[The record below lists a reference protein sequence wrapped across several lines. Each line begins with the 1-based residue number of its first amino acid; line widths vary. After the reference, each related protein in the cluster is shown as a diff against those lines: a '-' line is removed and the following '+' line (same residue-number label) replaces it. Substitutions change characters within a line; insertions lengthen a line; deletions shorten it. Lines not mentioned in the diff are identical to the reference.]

1 MSLFDAPDPRK
12 VELKGSTAQTAP
24 QYLTDYLTSLAQ
36 AGQGALGTTTDGK
49 MTPFTGSDLIAELPQ
64 NLQDLYKNAGTE
76 LQRYQSPMDESLTAL
91 QGAAKG
97 VSASD
102 ISQFYNP
109 YEQDVVDE
117 MGRQSALNV
126 QQSMLPALRAAFAG
140 QGAFGSQRF
149 ANATGQAMGNVQ
161 ADLFGNQAKLRS
173 EGYKSALDA
182 ALRDRGYDIQAG
194 QALGSLGSQ
203 EAQAAT
209 TGLKAL
215 GDIGTQ
221 ELSYDQ
227 SKIESP
233 LTRAQNVAQIM
244 RGYQYPMST
253 AETKE
258 TLPGA
263 FAPSPLQ
270 QIAGLGT
277 LIGSTFGQ
285 TVNPKTGE
293 LMNTGAGYKGLEL
306 VKDLYGGV
314 KSLFPSGASQP
325 DSGNLAGSYFDSQGN
340 PII

>member
-1 MSLFDAPDPRK
+1 MSLFDAPAPNK
-12 VELKGSTAQTAP
+12 VELKGSTTQTAP
-24 QYLTDYLTSLAQ
+24 QYLTDYLSSLAS
-36 AGQGALGTTTDGK
+36 AGQDQIDTA
-49 MTPFTGSDLIAELPQ
+49 SIAALPQ
-64 NLQDLYKNAGTE
+64 NLQDLYGGAQGT
-76 LQRYQSPMDESLTAL
+76 LNRYQAPMDQSLQTL
-91 QGAAKG
+91 QGAAQG
-97 VSASD
+97 VSAGD

-126 QQSMLPALRAAFAG
+126 QQSMVPALKAAFAG
-140 QGAFGSQRF
+140 QGGFGSQRY
-149 ANATGQAMGNVQ
+149 AGAMGQAMGDVQ
-161 ADLFGNQAKLRS
+161 SDLFGNQAKLRS
-173 EGYKSALDA
+173 EGYKTALDA

-194 QALGSLGSQ
+194 QSLYGLGQAESQ
-203 EAQAAT
+203 AGTQ
-209 TGLKAL
+209 GVKAL

-221 ELSYDQ
+221 ELGYEQ
-227 SKIESP
+227 SKIEAP
-233 LTRAQNVAQIM
+233 LTRAQNVATIL
-244 RGYQYPMST
+244 RGYQFPMST

-293 LMNTGAGYKGLEL
+293 LMNTGAGYKGLDL

-314 KSLFPSGASQP
+314 KSFFPS
-325 DSGNLAGSYFDSQGN
+325 SGTDLQSADEIAQGN
-340 PII
+340 SMMNFPG

>member
-12 VELKGSTAQTAP
+12 VELKGSTTQTAP
-24 QYLTDYLTSLAQ
+24 QYLTDYLSSLAQ
-36 AGQGALGTTTDGK
+36 TGQEQLGAA
-49 MTPFTGSDLIAELPQ
+49 SIAPLNQ
-64 NLQDLYKNAGTE
+64 NLQDLYGGARGTLE
-76 LQRYQSPMDESLTAL
+76 RYQTPMDESLAAL
-91 QGAAKG
+91 QGAAQG
-97 VSASD
+97 VSATD
-102 ISQFYNP
+102 IDRFYNP

-161 ADLFGNQAKLRS
+161 ADLFGNQAKLKS
-173 EGYKSALDA
+173 EGYKTALDA

-194 QALGSLGSQ
+194 QSLYGLGQAESQ
-203 EAQAAT
+203 AGTQ
-209 TGLKAL
+209 GLKTL
-215 GDIGTQ
+215 GDIGAQ
-221 ELSYDQ
+221 ELGYEQ
-227 SKIESP
+227 SKIEAP

-244 RGYQYPMST
+244 RGYTYPMTT

-258 TLPGA
+258 ALPGA

-277 LIGSTFGQ
+277 LVGAVGKGSLGTDISKVLSGLNYRGSTGDLRGGS
-285 TVNPKTGE
+285 TLVTGGPSLGIDESGSAAADLSNP
-293 LMNTGAGYKGLEL
+293 
-306 VKDLYGGV
+306 
-314 KSLFPSGASQP
+314 F
-325 DSGNLAGSYFDSQGN
+325 

>member
-24 QYLTDYLTSLAQ
+24 QYLTDYLSSLAS
-36 AGQGALGTTTDGK
+36 AGQGQIGTA
-49 MTPFTGSDLIAELPQ
+49 SIAGLPQ
-64 NLQDLYKNAGTE
+64 NLQDLYGGAQNVLT
-76 LQRYQSPMDESLTAL
+76 RYQSPMDESLTAL
-91 QGAAKG
+91 QGAAQG
-97 VSASD
+97 VSAQD

-126 QQSMLPALRAAFAG
+126 QQSMMPALKAAFAG
-140 QGAFGSQRF
+140 QGGFGSQRY
-149 ANATGQAMGNVQ
+149 AGAMGQAMGNVQ
-161 ADLFGNQAKLRS
+161 SDLFGNQAKLRS
-173 EGYKSALDA
+173 EGYKTALDA

-194 QALGSLGSQ
+194 QGLYGLGQAESQ
-203 EAQAAT
+203 AGTQ
-209 TGLKAL
+209 GLKTL

-221 ELSYDQ
+221 ELGYEQ
-227 SKIESP
+227 SKIEAP

-244 RGYQYPMST
+244 RGYTYPMT
-253 AETKE
+253 TQETKE

-277 LIGSTFGQ
+277 LVGSMFGQ

-293 LMNTGAGYKGLEL
+293 LMNTGAGYKGLDL

-314 KSLFPSGASQP
+314 KSFFPSGASQP
-325 DSGNLAGSYFDSQGN
+325 DAGNLAGSYFDSQGN